1 MWKDVTE
8 SFSEKERHYKNT
20 YLEIDEIFDD
30 LEVSLFSSVDEPY
43 EIYTHYGIM
52 DGIIYTNQEHAYALR
67 EEVKQVLEKEYLKT
81 KEPSSKF
88 IDEFAKKY
96 HLCLP
101 NDLYF
106 DTDALFEAMLKIKF

>member
-1 MWKDVTE
+1 MHII
-8 SFSEKERHYKNT
+8 SNERT
-20 YLEIDEIFDD
+20 I
-30 LEVSLFSSVDEPY
+30 EVSLFSSIDEPY
-43 EIYTHYGIM
+43 EIYIHYGIM
-52 DGIIYTNQEHAYALR
+52 DGVIYTDQEHAYALC
-67 EEVKQVLEKEYLKT
+67 EEVKQVLEKEYLNT

-106 DTDALFEAMLKIKF
+106 DSDALFEAMLNMKF